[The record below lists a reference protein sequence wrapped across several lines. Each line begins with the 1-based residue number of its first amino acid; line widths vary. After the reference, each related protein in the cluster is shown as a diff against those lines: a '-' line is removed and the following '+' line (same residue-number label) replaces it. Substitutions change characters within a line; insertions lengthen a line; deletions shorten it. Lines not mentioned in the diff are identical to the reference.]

1 MRSITIS
8 TVAAAAL
15 LALAA
20 CGGTVKSQFDSGT
33 DGTADPPP
41 ADVETDASPDGVE
54 DAVEDAVDDTAE
66 DAVDDPAPD
75 PVSDPRPDGGC
86 ELVQIPFEAEDMTLD
101 SGFGTETSSRE
112 YIGQFIEA
120 VAWDSRGQASIE
132 LEVPCDDTYVL
143 WGLVWWEQMASDS
156 FYWAWDAVPS
166 DPPVWDLMQQGCSPS
181 IGRDWYWDQVSSRI
195 ETGYCGDPEEDPA
208 LMDLTAGT
216 HTFYLFT
223 RERMSAVAEFI
234 LTNDLAYTPPPP
246 G

>member
-1 MRSITIS
+1 MTTIKLSTIT
-8 TVAAAAL
+8 AAL
-15 LALAA
+15 LVLAA
-20 CGGTVKSQFDSGT
+20 CGGTVKSQLDGET
-33 DGTADPPP
+33 DGTEDPPP
-41 ADVETDASPDGVE
+41 ADLETDVSPDAEEDATPE
-54 DAVEDAVDDTAE
+54 DAVEDAVDDA
-66 DAVDDPAPD
+66 
-75 PVSDPRPDGGC
+75 VSDPPPDGGC

-112 YIGQFIEA
+112 HIGQFIEA

-132 LEVPCDDTYVL
+132 LEIPCDDTYVL
-143 WGLVWWEQMASDS
+143 WGLAWWEQMESDS
-156 FYWAWDAVPS
+156 FYWSWDSVPS

-234 LTNDLAYTPPPP
+234 LTNDLAFTPPPP